1 MPLVDQLTIEE
12 LCTARDRWK
21 SFKALAI
28 SFGDALGGMVDAN
41 IAGFPAMAETL
52 RSDDVE
58 QTAMAVLMFVLAE
71 RSSDRTF
78 LDGFRAYE
86 GAADGWYSKGLPAFR
101 AIELLREQV
110 PAFAEALAP
119 EHLLTVIGSKADFDA
134 NLQLLRPLAEAHE
147 PEIAEVLRR
156 AGVDPSSFV
165 SPAAGPEK

>member
-1 MPLVDQLTIEE
+1 LPLVDRLTMEE
-12 LCTARDRWK
+12 LFRARDRWK

-110 PAFAEALAP
+110 PALAEALAP

-134 NLQLLRPLAEAHE
+134 NLALLRPLAEAHE
-147 PEIAEVLRR
+147 PEILEILKR
-156 AGVDPSSFV
+156 AGVDPSSFAPPV
-165 SPAAGPEK
+165 PRPEA